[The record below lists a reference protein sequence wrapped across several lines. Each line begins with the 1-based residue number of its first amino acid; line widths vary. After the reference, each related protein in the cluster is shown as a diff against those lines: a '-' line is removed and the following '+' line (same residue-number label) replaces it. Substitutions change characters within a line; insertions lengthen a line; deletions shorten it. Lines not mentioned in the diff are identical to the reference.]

1 MSGDYMNCIDLDAI
15 KTDLERQM
23 DRNNPNWSWNNETA
37 CYDLLEYLAKFPV
50 IDPVKHGEW
59 MHKENSPWNFFVC
72 SVCGAEHI
80 ATFGKEDNYCSCC
93 GAKMDGDKNG

>member
-1 MSGDYMNCIDLDAI
+1 MRLIDAEKLKKILRERICDNGFCSE
-15 KTDLERQM
+15 KTYWLIENTVMFWIDKA
-23 DRNNPNWSWNNETA
+23 PT
-37 CYDLLEYLAKFPV
+37 V
-50 IDPVKHGEW
+50 DPVKHGEW